1 MSQLSIPERVEAA
14 LIIATEHGRVAT
26 IESMLR
32 TELARGSIVRLRR
45 GVYAHTALWQQL
57 SPTERYQAFV
67 IGVARGAPQRPV
79 LSHSSAAALL
89 GLPRVEPWPG
99 VVHELVERGGGGHSR
114 PGRQQHSLGLNAED
128 IISRDGLLL
137 TTLERTL
144 VDLAASSSTFSAVA
158 AIDAAL
164 HMGRRFGAPA
174 MITKGALLEVWE
186 RMLPFRGSI
195 RAKELLEFGDG
206 LSGSVNESNSR
217 VTMARLGLPAPE
229 LQRVWL
235 IDGAEYDTD
244 FYFPSVDAIGEA
256 DGRGKYVDPMM
267 LAGRT
272 PAEAVYDEKIRED
285 ALRRRARAFTR
296 WDYAIG
302 MSLPRLGARLAEIGV
317 LPERAPRLRS
327 APRTAL

>member
-1 MSQLSIPERVEAA
+1 MSQLAIPNHIEAA
-14 LIIATEHGRVAT
+14 LIIATEHGRVAS

-32 TELARGSIVRLRR
+32 TELARGSILRLRR
-45 GVYAHTALWQQL
+45 GLYAHTALWQQL

-67 IGVARGAPQRPV
+67 IGVARGAPVRPV
-79 LSHSSAAALL
+79 LSHSSAAVLL

-114 PGRQQHSLGLNAED
+114 PGRQQHSLGINADD
-128 IISRDGLLL
+128 IIGCDGLLL
-137 TTLERTL
+137 TSLERTV
-144 VDLAASSSTFSAVA
+144 VDLAASCSTFSAVA

-164 HMGRRFGAPA
+164 RTDRRSREPA
-174 MITKGALLEVWE
+174 LTTKAALMDVWE
-186 RMLPFRGSI
+186 RMLPFRGSV
-195 RAKELLEFGDG
+195 RARELLEFGDG
-206 LSGSVNESNSR
+206 LSGSVHESNSR
-217 VTMARLGLPAPE
+217 VTMARLGLPTPE

-244 FYFPSVDAIGEA
+244 FYFASLDAIGEA
-256 DGRGKYVDPMM
+256 DGRGKYVDPAM

-272 PAEAVYDEKIRED
+272 PAEAVYDEKLRED

-296 WDYAIG
+296 WDYATG

-317 LPERAPRLRS
+317 LPDRARRLRS
-327 APRTAL
+327 SPRTAL

>member
-1 MSQLSIPERVEAA
+1 MSQLAIPHRVEAA

-26 IESMLR
+26 VESMLR
-32 TELARGSIVRLRR
+32 TELARGSVLRLRR
-45 GVYAHTALWQQL
+45 GLYAHTSLWQRL

-114 PGRQQHSLGLNAED
+114 SGRQQHSVGINAD
-128 IISRDGLLL
+128 DVISRDGLLL
-137 TTLERTL
+137 TSLERTV
-144 VDLAASSSTFSAVA
+144 VDLAATCSTFSAVA

-164 HMGRRFGAPA
+164 RTGRRSPAPPLTSRA
-174 MITKGALLEVWE
+174 ALMEVWE
-186 RMLPFRGSI
+186 RMLPFRGSV
-195 RAKELLEFGDG
+195 RARELLEFGDG

-217 VTMARLGLPAPE
+217 VTMARLGLPTPE
-229 LQRVWL
+229 LQRLWL

-244 FYFPSVDAIGEA
+244 FYFPGVDAIGEA
-256 DGRGKYVDPMM
+256 DGRGKYVDPVM
-267 LAGRT
+267 LAVRT
-272 PAEAVYDEKIRED
+272 PADAVYEEKLRED

-317 LPERAPRLRS
+317 LPERASRLRS